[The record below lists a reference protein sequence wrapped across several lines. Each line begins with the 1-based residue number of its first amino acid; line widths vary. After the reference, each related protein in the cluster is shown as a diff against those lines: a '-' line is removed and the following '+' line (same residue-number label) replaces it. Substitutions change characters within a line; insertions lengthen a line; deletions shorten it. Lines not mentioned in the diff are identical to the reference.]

1 MSNDELEGQDRVI
14 AELRDLVDAWR
25 GFRLGSAASAYPDE
39 EPRYAPQTDGEYA
52 LTETSLS
59 LLRHWFRPEPHE
71 LGLPPRSVTFK
82 YWPHQRRAVETFI
95 YLHEVRRIRR
105 TEQLWALC
113 GVDPL
118 GPQRDPWGKLG
129 AQLATG
135 SGKTKVMSLL
145 VAWSFLNA
153 AIDPKNSLG
162 FGKHSLIVVP
172 GLFVR
177 DRLLSDFR
185 PAGRDPRA
193 SVFFT
198 DPVIPPELESYWD
211 LTVYDPITC
220 PHRLDPSRGALVVTN
235 FHQLLRESEGP
246 AVPFSGNRAQLG
258 IDLLF
263 ASKDPTKLEDISSP
277 LVDRF
282 DESRGLLVINDEAH
296 HVGDEPAHTA
306 FEQKARQKAKQKG
319 AEVEAMAWIRSL
331 RKVHG
336 TGSRG
341 GRLALQVDLSAT
353 LFEEQGM
360 AKKATKR
367 KGASEGR
374 VVRAQQLFRHTAVR
388 YDLVHAIRD
397 GIVKRPIL
405 ERISVTNQSTGERE
419 DVVREGQPN
428 AWEKY
433 RNLIVTGIQRWKKVR
448 IQLAEEGDHRKPIL
462 FLLCESQEEARE
474 VANFLRYGEALAKDL
489 TGSQP
494 VTGFPDPD
502 GGPPLFVE
510 SDAHGN
516 PASTVVEIHIG
527 EREQKDEKAW
537 DQVRQIV
544 NEIDHDEVIGD
555 DGVRRLNRFNVV
567 VSVMMLKEGWDVRNV
582 KVIVPLR
589 PCDSRTLTEQILG
602 RGLRK
607 MHPPIIEEDGS
618 AKMRSEQL
626 YVMEHP
632 SFRAI
637 LEQVEEILDTKDSDE
652 IEHTPEYIGILPKS
666 DPATRDAFDVRLVR
680 FDGFA
685 RIARNWYE
693 DFKISAIP
701 PLSPKLAW
709 LPEVAELKIQ
719 TWLKEALVG
728 PLQEGQEFLLP
739 ETLSFRDLD
748 QVIDGA
754 YVKPLLAEMRLPH
767 QHYKT
772 QVRAVVRAFLEQHT
786 FALPMGVPISFA
798 SVPSAEAGRLM
809 LGNLARPDVFRPV
822 RVLLAPAL
830 RRLMSVGTTVETAQF
845 TVRNARDLEGYQAL
859 RRNVLDPA
867 NRTVFMRGAHDSAPE
882 VRLARVLDNALDVDA
897 WLYNHRQGVGFGIQY
912 DYRGR
917 THHYF
922 PDFIVRGRLGDVV
935 HNVIIEVKG
944 RFDDRDRKK
953 AMSGR
958 RYAEVL
964 RRYDREPWH
973 YVVLVENRPE
983 QRDDLV
989 WWESQSVIRLED
1001 LLRRHE
1007 TLPLIPDET
1016 PEKFRLVGNV
1026 APDEEYRVAV
1036 PVIELDLKAGSL
1048 PSGRVPEP
1056 AGWAVLSGRRTLD
1069 ERMFVAKIDGHSM
1082 APRIP
1087 AGSWGLFRMLE
1098 GVGAASL
1105 SLDRRRVLVEV
1116 NSDHDVAGEGR
1127 YVLKRVVVTKRSHD
1141 GEIEEIEL
1149 RSDNPVF
1156 LPITLRTGQADVAF
1170 RAEFLEVLG

>member
-1 MSNDELEGQDRVI
+1 MSNYELEGQDRVI

-25 GFRLGSAASAYPDE
+25 GFRLGNAASAHPDE
-39 EPRYAPQTDGEYA
+39 EPRYSPQADGEQA
-52 LTETSLS
+52 LTETSLT

-71 LGLPPRSVTFK
+71 LGIPPRSVTFK
-82 YWPHQRRAVETFI
+82 YWPHQRRAVETII
-95 YLHEVRRIRR
+95 YLHEVRRIRQ
-105 TEQLWALC
+105 TDQLWALC

-153 AIDPKNSLG
+153 AVDPKNPLG
-162 FGKHSLIVVP
+162 FGKHSLVVVP

-177 DRLLSDFR
+177 DRLLADFR
-185 PAGRDPRA
+185 PAGRKTRA

-198 DPVIPPELESYWD
+198 DPVIPPELATYWD

-235 FHQLLRESEGP
+235 FHQLLRESERLT
-246 AVPFSGNRAQLG
+246 VPSSGNRAQLG

-263 ASKDPTKLEDISSP
+263 NSKDPTKLEDISSP

-306 FEQKARQKAKQKG
+306 FEQKARQQAKQKG
-319 AEVEAMAWIRSL
+319 AEIEAMAWIRSL

-336 TGSRG
+336 TGTRG
-341 GRLALQVDLSAT
+341 GRLMLQVDLSAT
-353 LFEEQGM
+353 LFEEQGL
-360 AKKATKR
+360 ANKTGKK
-367 KGASEGR
+367 KGKSDGR
-374 VVRAQQLFRHTAVR
+374 TVLAQRLFRHTAVR
-388 YDLVHAIRD
+388 YDLAHAIRD

-405 ERISVTNQSTGERE
+405 ERISVINQSTGELE

-433 RNLIVTGIQRWKKVR
+433 RNLIITGIQRWKKVR
-448 IQLAEEGDHRKPIL
+448 TQFIEEGDHRKPIL
-462 FLLCESQEEARE
+462 FLLCESQDEARE
-474 VANFLRYGEALAKDL
+474 VANFLRYGEALSKDL
-489 TGSQP
+489 SGSQP

-502 GGPPLFVE
+502 GGAALFVE
-510 SDAHGN
+510 ANEHGV
-516 PASTVVEIHIG
+516 PTSTVIEIHIG
-527 EREQKDEKAW
+527 EREQRDEKAW
-537 DQVRQIV
+537 DLIRQIV
-544 NEIDHDEVIGD
+544 NEIDRDEVIDD
-555 DGVRRLNRFNVV
+555 DGVSRPNRYNVV

-607 MHPPIIEEDGS
+607 MHPPIVEEDGS

-637 LEQVEEILDTKDSDE
+637 LDQVEEILDTKDSDE
-652 IEHTPEYIGILPKS
+652 IEHTPKYIGITPKF
-666 DPATRDAFDVRLVR
+666 DPAVRDKFDVRLVR

-685 RIARNWYE
+685 RISRNWYE
-693 DFKISAIP
+693 DFEITTIP
-701 PLSPKLAW
+701 PLSPRLSW
-709 LPEVAELKIQ
+709 LTEVAELKIQ

-728 PLQEGQEFLLP
+728 SLQDGQEFLLP
-739 ETLSFRDLD
+739 ENLSFRDLD

-767 QHYKT
+767 HHKL

-786 FALPMGVPISFA
+786 FALPVGVPISFA

-822 RVLLAPAL
+822 RVTLAPTL
-830 RRLMSVGTTVETAQF
+830 RRLMSAGTTIETAQF

-859 RRNVLDPA
+859 RRNVLEPS
-867 NRTVFMRGAHDSAPE
+867 NRTVFTCAAHDSAPE
-882 VRLARVLDNALDVDA
+882 LRLARALDSAIDVES
-897 WLYNHRQGVGFGIQY
+897 WLYNHRQGVGFCIQY

-922 PDFIVRGRLGDVV
+922 PDFIVRSRLGDVV
-935 HNVIIEVKG
+935 HNIIIEVKG
-944 RFDDRDRKK
+944 RFEDRDRKK
-953 AMSGR
+953 ANSGR
-958 RYAEVL
+958 RYAEIL
-964 RRYDREPWH
+964 RRHDREPWH
-973 YVVLVENRPE
+973 YLVLVENKPE

-989 WWESQSVIRLED
+989 WWESQSIIRIED

-1007 TLPLIPDET
+1007 ALPLIPDES
-1016 PEKFRLVGNV
+1016 PEKFRLVSSV
-1026 APDEEYRVAV
+1026 PPDEEYRVAV
-1036 PVIELDLKAGSL
+1036 PVIDLDLKAGNL
-1048 PSGRVPEP
+1048 PGGRVAEP
-1056 AGWAVLSGRRTLD
+1056 TGWVVLSGRRTLD
-1069 ERMFVAKIDGHSM
+1069 ERMFVARINGNSM
-1082 APRIP
+1082 EPRIP

-1098 GVGAASL
+1098 GVGAATL
-1105 SLDRRRVLVEV
+1105 TLDRRRVLIEV
-1116 NSDHDVAGEGR
+1116 NGDHPMAGEGR
-1127 YVLKRVVVTKRSHD
+1127 YVLKRVVVTRRSQE

-1149 RSDNPVF
+1149 RSDNPAF
-1156 LPITLRTGQADVAF
+1156 TPITIRVSQTDVVF

>member
-1 MSNDELEGQDRVI
+1 MSKDELEGQDRVI
-14 AELRDLVDAWR
+14 AEIRDLVDAWR
-25 GFRLGSAASAYPDE
+25 GFRLGIASAGYPDE
-39 EPRYAPQTDGEYA
+39 EPRYAPQTAGEHP
-52 LTETSLS
+52 LSETSLA

-71 LGLPPRSVTFK
+71 LGTPPRSTTFK

-105 TEQLWALC
+105 TEQLWELC
-113 GVDPL
+113 GVDPP
-118 GPQRDPWGKLG
+118 GNQRDPWAKLG

-153 AIDPKNSLG
+153 AVDPKNPLG
-162 FGKHSLIVVP
+162 FGKHALVIAP

-177 DRLLSDFR
+177 DRLLADFR
-185 PAGRDPRA
+185 PAGREARA

-211 LTVYDPITC
+211 LTVYDPTTC

-235 FHQLLRESEGP
+235 YHQLLRESEAP
-246 AVPFSGNRAQLG
+246 SVPKNRAQLG

-263 ASKDPTKLEDISSP
+263 GSDDPTRLEDIGSP

-282 DESRGLLVINDEAH
+282 DESRGILVINDEAH

-306 FEQKARQKAKQKG
+306 FEQQAKQKAKQRG
-319 AEVEAMAWIRSL
+319 ANVEAMAWIRSL
-331 RKVHG
+331 RRVHG
-336 TGSRG
+336 TGTRG

-360 AKKATKR
+360 AKKAAKK
-367 KGASEGR
+367 KGDSAARSMR
-374 VVRAQQLFRHTAVR
+374 PQHFFRHTAVR

-405 ERISVTNQSTGERE
+405 ERISVTKQPTGEAE

-433 RNLIVTGIQRWKKVR
+433 RNLIITGIQRWKKVR
-448 IQLAEEGDHRKPIL
+448 TQFAEEGDRRKPIL
-462 FLLCESQEEARE
+462 FLLCESQDEARE
-474 VANFLRYGEALAKDL
+474 VANFLRYREAVSDNLEGKRR
-489 TGSQP
+489 
-494 VTGFPDPD
+494 VIGFPDPD
-502 GGPPLFVE
+502 GGEPLFVE
-510 SDAHGN
+510 TDAQGE

-537 DQVRQIV
+537 DSIRQVV
-544 NEIDHDEVIGD
+544 NEIDRDEIIGD
-555 DGVRRLNRFNVV
+555 DGVRRPNRFNVV

-618 AKMRSEQL
+618 ATMRSEQL

-637 LEQVEEILDTKDSDE
+637 LDQVEDVLDPQNPDE
-652 IEHTPEYIGILPKS
+652 IEHKPEYIGILPKS
-666 DPATRDAFDVRLVR
+666 DPAARDAFDVRLVR
-680 FDGFA
+680 LDGIA

-693 DFKISAIP
+693 DFRISTIP
-701 PLSPKLAW
+701 PLSPRLTW
-709 LPEVAELKIQ
+709 LPEAPELKIQ
-719 TWLKEALVG
+719 TWLKEALIG
-728 PLQEGQEFLLP
+728 QLQEGQEFMLP

-754 YVKPLLAEMRLPH
+754 YVKPLLAEMKLPH
-767 QHYKT
+767 QHKLH
-772 QVRAVVRAFLEQHT
+772 VRAVVRAYLEQNT
-786 FALPMGVPISFA
+786 FALPVGIPTSFA
-798 SVPSAEAGRLM
+798 SVPSAEAGRIM

-822 RVLLAPAL
+822 RATLAPTL
-830 RRLMSVGTTVETAQF
+830 KRLMSTGATAETAQF
-845 TVRNARDLEGYQAL
+845 TVRHAKDLEGYQAL
-859 RRNVLDPA
+859 RRHVLDPSK
-867 NRTVFMRGAHDSAPE
+867 RTTFIRAAHDSDPE
-882 VRLARVLDNALDVDA
+882 LRLAHALDRAVDVEG
-897 WLYNHRQGVGFGIQY
+897 WLYNHRQGVGFAIQY

-917 THHYF
+917 THHYY
-922 PDFIVRGRLGDVV
+922 PDFIVRAKLGDVI
-935 HNVIIEVKG
+935 HNVILEVKG

-953 AMSGR
+953 ALRGR
-958 RYAEVL
+958 WYAETL

-973 YVVLVENRPE
+973 YVVLVENKPE
-983 QRDDLV
+983 QRSDLV
-989 WWESQSVIRLED
+989 WWESQSILRIED
-1001 LLRRHE
+1001 LLHRHE
-1007 TLPLIPDET
+1007 TLPLIPDEV
-1016 PEKFRLVGNV
+1016 PEKVRIVENV
-1026 APDEEYRVAV
+1026 TPDERYCVAA
-1036 PVIELDLKAGSL
+1036 PVIELGLKAGAL
-1048 PSGRVPEP
+1048 PAGRVPEP
-1056 AGWAVLSGRRTLD
+1056 AGWAVLSGRRVLD
-1069 ERMFVAKIDGHSM
+1069 ERMFVAKIEGHSM
-1082 APRIP
+1082 EPRIP

-1105 SLDRRRVLVEV
+1105 SLDRRRVLVEIDS
-1116 NSDHDVAGEGR
+1116 NRLAMGEGR
-1127 YVLKRVVVTKRSHD
+1127 YVLKRVVVTKRSGD

-1149 RSDNPVF
+1149 RSDNPAF
-1156 LPITLRTGQADVAF
+1156 SAITLLADNAEVTF